1 MTYHISR
8 KRQAKVI
15 RTFRKVHRITGA
27 TLFIFFF
34 FISVSGLLLGW
45 KNNTDGLILPKTKT
59 GTSTNLTQWLPID
72 SLHKKSCFILHD
84 SISPDLSLDI
94 DRIDIRKNKGVLKF
108 VFEHHYWEV
117 QLDGAT
123 GNVLSIGKRN
133 SDFIE
138 NIHDGSILDS
148 WFNTSN
154 KPFKLTYTTIMGLA
168 LLLFTISGFW
178 LWYGPKKMKRHKK
191 KS

>member
-1 MTYHISR
+1 MTYNKSR
-8 KRQAKVI
+8 QRQAKII
-15 RTFRKVHRITGA
+15 RIFRKVHRITGA

-45 KNNTDGLILPKTKT
+45 KNNSNGLILPETKT
-59 GTSTNLTQWLPID
+59 GSSTNLTQWLPID
-72 SLHKKSCFILHD
+72 SLYKKACFILHD
-84 SISPDLSLDI
+84 SISNHLSLDI
-94 DRIDIRKNKGVLKF
+94 DRIDIRKNEGTLKF
-108 VFEHHYWEV
+108 VFENHYWEV

-123 GNVLSIGKRN
+123 ANVLSIGKRN

-138 NIHDGSILDS
+138 NIHDGSILDT

-154 KPFKLTYTTIMGLA
+154 KPFKLAYTTIMGLA

-178 LWYGPKKMKRHKK
+178 LWYGPKKMKRNKRG
-191 KS
+191 S

>member
-1 MTYHISR
+1 MTYNKSR
-8 KRQAKVI
+8 QRQAKII
-15 RTFRKVHRITGA
+15 RIFRKVHRITGA

-45 KNNTDGLILPKTKT
+45 KNNSNGLILPETKT
-59 GTSTNLTQWLPID
+59 GSSTNLTQWLPID
-72 SLHKKSCFILHD
+72 SLHKKACFILHD
-84 SISPDLSLDI
+84 SISNHLSLDI
-94 DRIDIRKNKGVLKF
+94 DRIDIRKNEGTLKF
-108 VFEHHYWEV
+108 VFENHYWEV

-123 GNVLSIGKRN
+123 ANVLSIGKRN

-138 NIHDGSILDS
+138 NIHDGSILDT

-154 KPFKLTYTTIMGLA
+154 KPFKLAYTTIMGLA

-178 LWYGPKKMKRHKK
+178 LWYGPKKMKRNKRG
-191 KS
+191 S